1 MQPGP
6 KISAKGQQEPAV
18 ALRLGPTAPS
28 ATAMHELVRPR
39 ISTFAGGSR
48 TPRPTDASTRA
59 YAIPNSGKTAVHSWG
74 RSPARQARR
83 IKLLQHG
90 NGELRVIYFESP
102 GYTKRRVANPYREG
116 VPNSLRPETHDTLTS
131 GSSTFF
137 TFMRKYKTS
146 AGPTYVT
153 WEPIGGGRTRP
164 GVTAHRLPG
173 LLTTTDSCRL
183 TAWRKPRTAGLNER
197 RDCDGTIG
205 STVYRTNPRPIHA
218 ACSIEEGPPA
228 GQCTSD
234 PLGETS

>member
-83 IKLLQHG
+83 IKLLQHSKG
-90 NGELRVIYFESP
+90 GLRVIYFESP

-116 VPNSLRPETHDTLTS
+116 V
-131 GSSTFF
+131 
-137 TFMRKYKTS
+137 
-146 AGPTYVT
+146 
-153 WEPIGGGRTRP
+153 
-164 GVTAHRLPG
+164 
-173 LLTTTDSCRL
+173 LLT
-183 TAWRKPRTAGLNER
+183 P
-197 RDCDGTIG
+197 CD
-205 STVYRTNPRPIHA
+205 PRPTTHLHRA
-218 ACSIEEGPPA
+218 ALHFSRSCANTKQALGRPTSHGNPSVAA
-228 GQCTSD
+228 GRVLVSPHTGCQGC
-234 PLGETS
+234 